1 MYNEKVCCTCKV
13 AVLIIS
19 LIVVFLPFSFTS
31 PLSIIWFYIL
41 FEQIMKIIES
51 FAFSPAKSVYYL
63 MSVRSLYE
71 YMLSSYNI
79 LFTAFTSFRSTH
91 KGSFILLAICITYR
105 LLKLKLSI
113 WIPYD
118 HFLRARSSTS
128 SASLILKA
136 RVYIFDSSNITFL

>member
-1 MYNEKVCCTCKV
+1 M
-13 AVLIIS
+13 LFFHRSRS
-19 LIVVFLPFSFTS
+19 LRHLALYDFIFC
-31 PLSIIWFYIL
+31 LSKLWKL
-41 FEQIMKIIES
+41 S
-51 FAFSPAKSVYYL
+51 RASLLALAKSIYYS
-63 MSVRSLYE
+63 MNVRSLYE

-79 LFTAFTSFRSTH
+79 LFTAFTTFRSTR
-91 KGSFILLAICITYR
+91 KGSFTRAICITYR

-136 RVYIFDSSNITFL
+136 RVYIFDCSNITFP